1 MRDPLAKEKKI
12 KKETSPVK

>member
-1 MRDPLAKEKKI
+1 LAKGKI